1 MDINIV
7 RSKKAILQ
15 TELANYLTNPVAY
28 QKEITATR
36 GRLLRILQQEY
47 KLEPDPNIKN
57 SIMNEINTQSRL
69 HTNQLNN
76 RISKNKNDNKSMVR
90 QIPNEVA
97 LKFRKLST
105 NIKAIKNSKNVGEGL
120 INSTKAVG
128 NTISMVGSIA
138 KVPLVGTIKLGGKV
152 APTVGKILVS
162 PLNIPAV
169 LFSKI
174 INPDSKYNGRII
186 NSMGNF
192 LGKEV
197 TEVLKLVEQGVKK
210 I

>member
-1 MDINIV
+1 MDINVV
-7 RSKKAILQ
+7 RNKKAILQ

-36 GRLLRILQQEY
+36 GRLLRVLQQEY

-69 HTNQLNN
+69 HTDQLNN
-76 RISKNKNDNKSMVR
+76 RISKNKNGNKSMVR

-120 INSTKAVG
+120 INSAKAVG
-128 NTISMVGSIA
+128 NTISMAGSIA
-138 KVPLVGTIKLGGKV
+138 KVPIVGAIKLGGKV

-162 PLNIPAV
+162 PLHIPAV

-174 INPDSKYNGRII
+174 INPDSKYNGRMI
-186 NSMGNF
+186 NNMGNF

-197 TEVLKLVEQGVKK
+197 AEVLKLVEQGVKK
-210 I
+210 L

>member
-1 MDINIV
+1 MDINVV

-15 TELANYLTNPVAY
+15 TELANYLTNPAVY

-36 GRLLRILQQEY
+36 GRLLRVLQQEY
-47 KLEPDPNIKN
+47 KLEPDPNIKQ

-69 HTNQLNN
+69 HTDQLNN
-76 RISKNKNDNKSMVR
+76 RISKNKDDNKSMVR

-120 INSTKAVG
+120 VNSAKAVG
-128 NTISMVGSIA
+128 NTISMAGSIA
-138 KVPLVGTIKLGGKV
+138 KVPIVGAIKLGGKV

-162 PLNIPAV
+162 PLHIPAV

-174 INPDSKYNGRII
+174 INPDSKYNGRMI
-186 NSMGNF
+186 NNMGNF

-197 TEVLKLVEQGVKK
+197 AEVLKLVEQGVKK
-210 I
+210 L